1 LSSKRSNLIDVRPG
15 VGADLWA
22 EASHDLR
29 QPVQAMLLL
38 VSMLDAGDG
47 TLRKDVAGWLGASLN
62 ALHGMFEAI
71 TLLARI
77 ESGTRRPEVVSLDLV
92 ALGAQRAARLS
103 AEVARDIVCRGEP
116 VPIASDEKLVTQ
128 ICDAMLLAGLKL
140 GEGPLLL
147 EVAGNAGIS
156 VRVSYRGRAPSPKQW
171 SGTFEEA
178 ARSGVAGHPVL
189 GLGLGFARRMAAAIG
204 ADLRCEPRNSG
215 EQQFVLALPP
225 SR

>member
-1 LSSKRSNLIDVRPG
+1 MSSKRSSLPDVPPEA
-15 VGADLWA
+15 GADLWA

-62 ALHGMFEAI
+62 ALHGMLEAI

-77 ESGTRRPEVVSLDLV
+77 ESGTRRPMVASLDLA
-92 ALGAQRAARLS
+92 ALGAQRADRLK
-103 AEVARDIVCRGEP
+103 AEVGRDIVFRGEAVP
-116 VPIASDEKLVTQ
+116 VASDEKLLTQ
-128 ICDAMLLAGLKL
+128 VCDALLLAGLKL
-140 GEGPLLL
+140 GEGPLRV
-147 EVAGNAGIS
+147 EAGQETGPTM
-156 VRVSYRGRAPSPKQW
+156 RVTYCGRAPTSKQW
-171 SGTFEEA
+171 SGPFEEVV
-178 ARSGVAGHPVL
+178 RSGIAGHPVS

-204 ADLRCEPRNSG
+204 ANVSCLPSEAG
-215 EQQFVLALPP
+215 EQHLVLAFTA